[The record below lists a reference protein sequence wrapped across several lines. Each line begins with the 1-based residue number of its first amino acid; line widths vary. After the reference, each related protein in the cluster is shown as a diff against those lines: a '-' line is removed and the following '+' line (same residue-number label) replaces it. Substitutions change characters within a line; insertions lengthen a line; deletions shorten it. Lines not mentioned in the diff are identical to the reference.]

1 MEAFSYWPALG
12 PSVGGSRH
20 RDTTT
25 PSTSYKSASFFFF
38 LDVHFIHMPGRSSCS
53 SQSLGT
59 MLLLEEKEE
68 EEKEQEEEEEGR
80 NRDSTCSDID
90 WHR

>member
-1 MEAFSYWPALG
+1 
-12 PSVGGSRH
+12 
-20 RDTTT
+20 
-25 PSTSYKSASFFFF
+25 
-38 LDVHFIHMPGRSSCS
+38 MPGRSSCS
-53 SQSLGT
+53 SQGLGT

-68 EEKEQEEEEEGR
+68 EEKEQEEEEEGI